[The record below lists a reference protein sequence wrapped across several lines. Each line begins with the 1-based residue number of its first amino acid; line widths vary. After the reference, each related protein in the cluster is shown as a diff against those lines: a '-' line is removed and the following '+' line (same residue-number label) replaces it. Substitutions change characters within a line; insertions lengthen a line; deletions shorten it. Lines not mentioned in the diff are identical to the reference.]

1 MAFWNLIIQE
11 LHTADGGGQ
20 PDTVWGVCSWYTQS
34 YTQWELKRLNGRV
47 VIVSATALLII

>member
-20 PDTVWGVCSWYTQS
+20 PDIVWGVCSWYTQS
-34 YTQWELKRLNGRV
+34 YTQWELKRLNHRV
-47 VIVSATALLII
+47 IIVSATALLII